1 MMNKLYLPPLVLT
14 LYGCCS
20 FVNDNEL
27 TFTPD
32 KLSHAIVGQ
41 PYTAEIKNSGS
52 NISSLWVKGYKPHY
66 QTAALRNGLVLNT
79 YNPESNWNIKISGTP
94 NKIGT
99 ESFTIEGFTSG
110 TQCPG
115 LQFSKTFTITT
126 VSNEQEAKT
135 ATIKVQD
142 NKLATACR

>member
-1 MMNKLYLPPLVLT
+1 M
-14 LYGCCS
+14 S
-20 FVNDNEL
+20 DNEL

-32 KLSHAIVGQ
+32 KLSYAVMGQ

-66 QTAALRNGLVLNT
+66 QTADLRNGLVVNT

-94 NKIGT
+94 NKTGT

-115 LQFSKTFTITT
+115 LQFSKTYTITT
-126 VSNEQEAKT
+126 VTNKLEAKT
-135 ATIKVQD
+135 PTITVQD
-142 NKLATACR
+142 NQLTPACRRK